1 MIDSILPI
9 ILSAVIK
16 TRRSLELERK
26 LATGDTDFVVNRVQ
40 SPT

>member
-1 MIDSILPI
+1 MIGSIVPVT
-9 ILSAVIK
+9 LSAVIK
-16 TRRSLELERK
+16 TRRSLERK